1 MKEYTITGNDKG
13 IKLSK
18 YLGRILPAAGQSFIY
33 KMLRKKNITLN
44 DKKAS
49 GNEILCTD
57 DSIKIYFSDD
67 TFEKFSCGKEDIVS
81 DNLSN
86 AFKELPPIVYED
98 DNILI
103 LNKPAGMLSQ
113 KSHEEDISLNEI
125 CLSYLLSKGEIS
137 SDSLKMY
144 KPSIVNRLDRNT
156 MGLVVFA
163 KTYNAA
169 NQLSKAFKERTVHK
183 YYRCIVV
190 GKIDEEMLLS
200 GSLLKDTDKNIV
212 TIINDGQENI
222 KTKITPLKSNENY
235 SLLEVLLIT
244 GKTHQIRAHLASIS
258 HPIVGDV
265 KYGNKDVNDVLYK
278 KYKLKH
284 QLLVS
289 YRIVFPEFT
298 EELQSISKKEFTIK
312 TPAIFERLI

>member
-113 KSHEEDISLNEI
+113 KSLDDDISLNEI

-222 KTKITPLKSNENY
+222 KTKITPLKFNENY

>member
-86 AFKELPPIVYED
+86 AYKELPPIVYED

-190 GKIDEEMLLS
+190 GKIEEEMLLS
-200 GSLLKDTDKNIV
+200 GSLVKDTDKNIV

-222 KTKITPLKSNENY
+222 KTKIKPLKSNENY

-265 KYGNKDVNDVLYK
+265 KYGNQEVNNELYK

-298 EELQSISKKEFTIK
+298 EELQTISKKEFTIK
-312 TPAIFERLI
+312 TPDIFERLI

>member
-67 TFEKFSCGKEDIVS
+67 TFEKFSCGKEDVVS

-113 KSHEEDISLNEI
+113 KSLDDDISLNEI
-125 CLSYLLSKGEIS
+125 CLSYLLKKGEVTKE
-137 SDSLKMY
+137 SLKMY

-222 KTKITPLKSNENY
+222 KTKIKPLKSNENY